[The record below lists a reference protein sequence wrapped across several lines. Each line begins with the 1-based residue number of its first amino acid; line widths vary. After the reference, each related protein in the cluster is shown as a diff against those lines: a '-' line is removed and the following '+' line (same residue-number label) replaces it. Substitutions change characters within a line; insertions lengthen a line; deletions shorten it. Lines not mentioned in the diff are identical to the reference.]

1 MQVES
6 TTKTI
11 PTTQKAAGSLVC
23 PRCRCEVPGGSRYC
37 NMCGVA
43 LRAKPARFATNGLPE
58 REAHVKT
65 TRDSLPRTIQTPTR
79 TAQTPERTVQA
90 PASKPATEPPAAESP
105 PQPESISLYDAQL
118 KKSLEFIQGEK
129 GVPAFSHQIQ
139 EVMGLM
145 GNDEASFR
153 HLTNTILH
161 DYSLTLAV
169 LRLANSAYYNRSGQ
183 PIASVARAVTMI
195 GIEAIKRVAAGL
207 MLLENYEKRD
217 SGIKEL
223 LLLAMLTASHARQS
237 AMRLRLPDVE
247 KAYLCGMFRNM
258 GEILVA
264 LHFPEAYEKILREI
278 HEHKLTER
286 EACMKVLEF
295 NYEDLGRA
303 VGGSWN
309 LPGSVLQA
317 MEPADPLGYS
327 NGTEDEKLRT
337 LAAFSHELT
346 LCVYRQPPGEKSKVL
361 ETLIEKYNAIPD
373 LDRKVVRTLLDDA
386 VTETKDTFATVGVP
400 LNDLYLRRQSTI
412 ALTGEPAP
420 KDAEGTTLATVT
432 ERAEPVAAPAPSGE
446 PPNNGD
452 LLSRLVAEVKSA
464 MEPGH
469 ELKLN
474 EILMM
479 AMEACHRGARFDR
492 VVLCLLTP
500 DRTMVRG
507 RLGLGLSIDE
517 VIEQIQIPLSGQQE
531 ALTLALL
538 TKRDLLIDA
547 EHDDRYQDSNLV
559 RSLHATCFG
568 LYPVVVD
575 NVIVGC
581 LYCDRLT
588 PNSFP
593 PQATF
598 DAVGHLRD
606 LLAELIRRTRQR
618 V

>member
-6 TTKTI
+6 TTKI
-11 PTTQKAAGSLVC
+11 MPTTQKPAGPLIC
-23 PRCRCEVPGGSRYC
+23 PRCRCEVPAGSRFC

-43 LRAKPARFATNGLPE
+43 LRAKAARFPSNGMPE
-58 REAHVKT
+58 REAPVKT
-65 TRDSLPRTIQTPTR
+65 IRGSPPGTVQAP
-79 TAQTPERTVQA
+79 ARTVQA
-90 PASKPATEPPAAESP
+90 PAKTEQAPAPKPATESQAAESP
-105 PQPESISLYDAQL
+105 PKSESISLYDAQL
-118 KKSLEFIQGEK
+118 KKSLEFIQRQQ

-183 PIASVARAVTMI
+183 PIASVARGVTMI
-195 GIEAIKRVAAGL
+195 GIDAIKRLAAGL

-223 LLLAMLTASHARQS
+223 LLLAMLTASHTRQS
-237 AMRLRLPDVE
+237 AMRLHMPDVE

-264 LHFPEAYEKILREI
+264 LHFTEAYERILREI
-278 HEHKLTER
+278 NEHKLSER

-317 MEPADPLGYS
+317 MDPSDPLGYS

-346 LCVYRQPPGEKSKVL
+346 LCVYRHPPGEKSKAL
-361 ETLIEKYNAIPD
+361 DNLIEKYNSIPD
-373 LDRKVVRTLLDDA
+373 LDRKVVRVLLDEA
-386 VTETKDTFATVGVP
+386 VTETKDTFSTVGIP
-400 LNDLYLRRQSTI
+400 LNDLHLRRQHSV
-412 ALTGEPAP
+412 ALTGEQVP
-420 KDAEGTTLATVT
+420 KDSESATLATVT
-432 ERAEPVAAPAPSGE
+432 ESAEPAAAPAPSGE
-446 PPNNGD
+446 PGGNGD
-452 LLSRLVAEVKSA
+452 LLSQLVAEVKSA

-492 VVLCLLTP
+492 VVFCLATP
-500 DRTMVRG
+500 DRSMVRG
-507 RLGLGLSIDE
+507 RLGLGLSIDD

-538 TKRDLLIDA
+538 TKRDLFIDA
-547 EHDDRYQDSNLV
+547 EHDDRYKDSNLI
-559 RSLHATCFG
+559 RNLHATCFG
-568 LYPVVVD
+568 LYPVIVD
-575 NVIVGC
+575 NVVVGC

-593 PQATF
+593 PQAIF
-598 DAVGHLRD
+598 DTIGQLRD

-618 V
+618 T